1 MKYSTQVYNK
11 AEKEMN
17 RRRVTAQDTAQHH
30 LDAFYAACSEAQD
43 LRWRIASTASRAARA
58 ALRGA
63 PAHKMIESLKEENLS
78 LQKQFNDLLAA
89 HNLTRADIEPQYT
102 CKKCEDTGYID
113 GHMCSCY
120 RTLLQ
125 QIAYENLNS
134 ISPLTLSSFEDF
146 SLKYYSDVSVDGKR
160 SDRETMRIIF
170 DYCRHYADTFNSN
183 SGNLFFTGATGLG
196 KTHLSLAIAAEA
208 IEKGFGVVY
217 GNAITFA
224 VALERERFAQSEDSN
239 GDTLSLLNTCELLIM
254 DDLGVEASSNYVTST
269 IYSVIDT
276 RIITKKPTIISSN
289 LSLQE
294 LEKRYGARL
303 ASRMVGFYDRMV
315 FCGKDVRMQRKLNSR
330 IDTPHS

>member
-30 LDAFYAACSEAQD
+30 LDAFYAACPEAQD

-146 SLKYYSDVSVDGKR
+146 S
-160 SDRETMRIIF
+160 IP
-170 DYCRHYADTFNSN
+170 
-183 SGNLFFTGATGLG
+183 
-196 KTHLSLAIAAEA
+196 
-208 IEKGFGVVY
+208 
-217 GNAITFA
+217 
-224 VALERERFAQSEDSN
+224 
-239 GDTLSLLNTCELLIM
+239 TC
-254 DDLGVEASSNYVTST
+254 
-269 IYSVIDT
+269 
-276 RIITKKPTIISSN
+276 P
-289 LSLQE
+289 
-294 LEKRYGARL
+294 
-303 ASRMVGFYDRMV
+303 
-315 FCGKDVRMQRKLNSR
+315 
-330 IDTPHS
+330 